1 MDRVR
6 LKETFQHL
14 TNAASGSEYGIYA
27 SLRGL
32 CDSEP
37 MEGLRQYVREVRDNS
52 TEEAQKEAARAAL
65 SILMIA
71 KEAGVS

>member
-14 TNAASGSEYGIYA
+14 ALAANGPEYGIY
-27 SLRGL
+27 SMVWLM

-37 MEGLRQYVREVRDNS
+37 MERIEQQAREIRDNS
-52 TEEAQKEAARAAL
+52 TEEAQKAAAQAVLR
-65 SILMIA
+65 ILMIA
-71 KEAGVS
+71 KEAEIS